1 MLNNNSDF
9 VQSVHAE
16 RLAARK
22 RLPADAGELEQ
33 LMLAASAGDSAAW
46 SSLMRRFTAR
56 LRAVVRS
63 HRLPAHDV
71 EDVIQSTWV
80 RLYENIGNVR
90 EPLALGAWLE
100 TTARR
105 ESVRVLRS
113 SQRERASDD
122 EQLVAIA
129 DQVPAV
135 DENRLAAKQD
145 RTAVAQALTGLS
157 PHQRRLLALLFA
169 DPAPSYDEISRTLEM
184 PIGSIGPTRARILE
198 RLRRDPRLVRAMADR
213 LD

>member
-1 MLNNNSDF
+1 MLNHNGDF

-56 LRAVVRS
+56 VRAVVRS

-80 RLYENIGNVR
+80 RLYENIGSVR

-105 ESVRVLRS
+105 ESVRVLRA
-113 SQRERASDD
+113 SQRERPSDD
-122 EQLVAIA
+122 EQLIA
-129 DQVPAV
+129 EQVPAV
-135 DENRLAAKQD
+135 DADRLVARQD
-145 RTAVAQALTGLS
+145 RATVAQALTGLS
-157 PHQRRLLALLFA
+157 PRQRHLLALLFA
-169 DPAPSYDEISRTLEM
+169 DPAPSYDEISRTLGM
-184 PIGSIGPTRARILE
+184 PVGSIGPTRARILE
-198 RLRRDPRLVRAMADR
+198 RLRRDPRLVRAVADG

>member
-1 MLNNNSDF
+1 MMLNHNGDF

-22 RLPADAGELEQ
+22 RLPADAGELER

-71 EDVIQSTWV
+71 EDVIQNTWV
-80 RLYENIGNVR
+80 RLYENIGSVR

-105 ESVRVLRS
+105 ESVRVLRV
-113 SQRERASDD
+113 SQRERPSDD
-122 EQLVAIA
+122 EQLVAGE
-129 DQVPAV
+129 VPAL
-135 DENRLAAKQD
+135 DEGRLVAKQD
-145 RTAVAQALTGLS
+145 RAAVAQALTGLS
-157 PHQRRLLALLFA
+157 PRQRHLLALLFA

-198 RLRRDPRLVRAMADR
+198 RLQRDPHLARAMADR
-213 LD
+213 FD